1 MIGSRDDALY
11 ARVQELEGRVER
23 LTNLLG
29 TLLDDEDRHARLTD
43 LAGRAENALR
53 ALEVRA
59 EPMGVGEPR
68 FEADLDTIYRAKTFG
83 YVAVYFVGGRT
94 ARMRLLVGPQ
104 SPPTTSVGAANA
116 GAEINSYMGGIVRPG
131 EYWMAATHRPG
142 MKAGFECIF
151 TPLF

>member
-1 MIGSRDDALY
+1 MFGSRDDALY

-23 LTNLLG
+23 LSARLG
-29 TLLDDEDRHARLTD
+29 TLLDDEDRHARLIEMTT
-43 LAGRAENALR
+43 RAEGALR
-53 ALEVRA
+53 SLRELT
-59 EPMGVGEPR
+59 EPAGVGEPR
-68 FEADLDTIYRAKTFG
+68 FEAALDTVYRAKTYG

-104 SPPTTSVGAANA
+104 SPPTTSVGYANS
-116 GAEINSYMGGIVRPG
+116 GSEINSYMGGVVRPG
-131 EYWMAATHRPG
+131 EYWMAATHRTG